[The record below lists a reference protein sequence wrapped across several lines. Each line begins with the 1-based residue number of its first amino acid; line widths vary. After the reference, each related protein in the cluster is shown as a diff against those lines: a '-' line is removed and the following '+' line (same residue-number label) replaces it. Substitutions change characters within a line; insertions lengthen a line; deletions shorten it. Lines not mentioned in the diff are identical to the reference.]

1 MTIDRNVTLGVVLT
15 IILQTGGALIW
26 VGGAEARLEA
36 LETQAELS
44 PPVNERLARLEEQ
57 MQMARQSLIRIEQ
70 RLDDKR

>member
-36 LETQAELS
+36 LEAQAELS